1 MRYEKEKHKDEVAKY
16 RENLDMML
24 EGKDR
29 YQSDKGVSLAAM
41 RPEFHN
47 VLTNPLPY
55 NIQNPYILKEM
66 TGLRNPSSYLA
77 MKGSQNLKLGWYD
90 EFYKWKYLCIMGIV
104 HLVMYLHFATKIF
117 GDLLWRVMIMFIVRL
132 EL

>member
-1 MRYEKEKHKDEVAKY
+1 MRYEKEKNKDEVAKY

-77 MKGSQNLKLGWYD
+77 MKGSQNLKLG
-90 EFYKWKYLCIMGIV
+90 
-104 HLVMYLHFATKIF
+104 
-117 GDLLWRVMIMFIVRL
+117 
-132 EL
+132 